1 MRTVTAALFLLSA
14 GAALADPVTFPAA
27 DGVTVHADYRP
38 QAGGDVIVLFHQAG
52 ASLHEYDPIAPR
64 LNALGYST
72 LAVSQRAGGGYFGGT
87 NATAEGVG
95 GSPDYLD
102 AYPDLE
108 AALAW
113 AQGKGPKVIV
123 WGSSYSSSL
132 VFKLAAEH
140 PKDVAAVLSF
150 SPGEYFGPAF
160 SVKDAAAQVKAPVFV
175 TSASDSGEV
184 AAAKEIISAVPGA
197 KTQFVPK
204 RGTHGSSTL
213 REDQNP
219 RGAAENWTAVEAFL
233 GGLR

>member
-1 MRTVTAALFLLSA
+1 MRALSVLVLSLSA
-14 GAALADPVTFPAA
+14 GAALADPVTFAAA

-38 QAGGDVIVLFHQAG
+38 QAGGNVIVLFHQAG

-64 LNALGYST
+64 LNELGYAT
-72 LAVSQRAGGGYFGGT
+72 LAVSQRSGGGYFGGT
-87 NATAEGVG
+87 NETAEGAG

-140 PKDVAAVLSF
+140 PRDVAAVLSF
-150 SPGEYFGPAF
+150 SPGEYFGSAF

-184 AAAKEIISAVPGA
+184 TAAQEIIEAVPGE
-197 KTQFVPK
+197 KTQFIPK
-204 RGTHGSSTL
+204 HGTHGSSTL

-219 RGAAENWTAVEAFL
+219 RGVKENWAAVEAFL
-233 GGLR
+233 GGL